1 MSAVI
6 GGLLGAVSSSGSSTG
21 VTELIVALA
30 AGCFTAFAGLI
41 GVYLKLKTLG
51 SAERGE
57 LEAKTYNIIQTAED
71 RATARALEALRLAL
85 EATERERDRLRTRV
99 EVLESDSIERARE
112 LSSAQAVAAL
122 VKSMQ
127 VTVGDY
133 KDQVERLRAENDS
146 LRIQPR
152 RAG

>member
-1 MSAVI
+1 MWLS
-6 GGLLGAVSSSGSSTG
+6 GALAAASSSGVS
-21 VTELIVALA
+21 ELIIGLL
-30 AGCFTAFAGLI
+30 AGCVTALTGLI

-51 SAERGE
+51 GAERAE
-57 LEAKTYNIIQTAED
+57 LEAKTYDIIQTAED

-85 EATERERDRLRTRV
+85 EVAERERDRLRTRV
-99 EVLESDSIERARE
+99 EILEGERTERAKE

-127 VTVGDY
+127 VTVQDY
-133 KDQVERLRAENDS
+133 KDEVARLRAENDS